1 MAVMTAK
8 KILKQQQQDLLDELE
23 KLAARK
29 GLRISYGDMKFAGLR
44 LKSGQCLFKGEP
56 WVVLSRQDAL
66 EDKLALIGEALM
78 RFDLSGEKLLADL
91 VEILGLA
98 AAPPNSTSL

>member
-1 MAVMTAK
+1 MASK
-8 KILKQQQQDLLDELE
+8 KIIKKQQQDLLDELE
-23 KLAARK
+23 RLAARK

-44 LKSGQCLFKGEP
+44 LRSGQCLFKGEP

-78 RFDLSGEKLLADL
+78 RFDLSGEKLPVGLAEL
-91 VEILGLA
+91 LGLA
-98 AAPPNSTSL
+98 ASPPNPASL

>member
-1 MAVMTAK
+1 MVSK
-8 KILKQQQQDLLDELE
+8 KAIKKQQQDLLDELE

-78 RFDLSGEKLLADL
+78 QFDLSGEELPA
-91 VEILGLA
+91 GLA
-98 AAPPNSTSL
+98 ELLGQTAFPPSPAAL

>member
-1 MAVMTAK
+1 MSAK
-8 KILKQQQQDLLDELE
+8 KSTKKQQDLLGELE

-66 EDKLALIGEALM
+66 EEKLALIGEALM
-78 RFDLSGEKLLADL
+78 QFDLSGEELRPDLAKM
-91 VEILGLA
+91 LGRGASPSDSSAL
-98 AAPPNSTSL
+98 